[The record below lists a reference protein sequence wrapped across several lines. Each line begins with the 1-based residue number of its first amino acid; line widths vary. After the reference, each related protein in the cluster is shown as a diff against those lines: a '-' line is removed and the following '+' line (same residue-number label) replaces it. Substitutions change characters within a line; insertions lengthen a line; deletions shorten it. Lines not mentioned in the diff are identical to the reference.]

1 MASDTNLIQGAA
13 AAYKDR
19 DAASMKAAGAG
30 LDKITTAVNTWRDT
44 KIAEKKAEDKEIE
57 TLQTKLNEQIINAS
71 AASKALGPD
80 AFAAYKEDARAI
92 RDRLLEAK
100 RSGDV
105 DAQQDAQIELNE
117 LISKSQK
124 DKDGFEA
131 IGESIPELDMKAMTP
146 EARDAYKNF
155 IDNPTKQYYKDENG
169 DSGYRWHVLGEDG
182 KEVQDTNE
190 DGSPKV
196 DPDTGQPVYK
206 TQSYTLDQI
215 NDMGQMPET
224 ANAKLLK
231 DYELELAETY
241 TAGGDRDGAINVRDV
256 RAKVADL
263 IPKTPEALRS
273 WAKSN
278 PTENHKLDVG
288 GYLIDNISNL
298 SNYSDLG
305 VVFENP
311 VFKDVTDKQKEGEP
325 GYGVIDE
332 NDLISD
338 EDKGLLVDAIMNADY
353 PDISH
358 TILTEV
364 YTNVTYNRA
373 TGKQDANKDYDSG
386 ADTMLDGSSAETQD
400 ERDKVLTEK
409 QKTNLV
415 ELKAG
420 PTVGETPEAMAKRL
434 DMDVKDKIWDEDTQQ
449 FISIQSLYATAGDKA
464 AKGKKIKW

>member
-19 DAASMKAAGAG
+19 DAAGMKKAGMG
-30 LDKITTAVNTWRDT
+30 LDKITAAANAWRDT
-44 KIAEKKAEDKEIE
+44 KIAERKAEDREIE
-57 TLQTKLNEQIINAS
+57 TLQTKLNETITNNA
-71 AASKALGPD
+71 ATAKALGPD

-92 RDRLLEAK
+92 RDKLLAAK

-155 IDNPTKQYYKDENG
+155 IDNPTKEYYKDENG
-169 DSGYRWHVLGEDG
+169 DSGYRWQVLDKNGQP
-182 KEVQDTNE
+182 VQDTNE

-196 DPDTGQPVYK
+196 DPDTQQPVYK

-224 ANAKLLK
+224 ANGKLLK
-231 DYELELAETY
+231 DFELELAQNYE
-241 TAGGDRDGAINVRDV
+241 AGGSVDEAINVRDV

-263 IPKTPEALRS
+263 IPDTPEALRS

-278 PTENHKLDVG
+278 PTENHKLNVG
-288 GYLIDNISNL
+288 GYLLDNISRL

-311 VFKDVTDKQKEGEP
+311 VFKDVTDKQKKGEP

-338 EDKGLLVDAIMNADY
+338 EDKGKLVDAIMNADY

-364 YTNVTYNRA
+364 YTNITYNRA
-373 TGKQDANKDYDSG
+373 IGKENYDYNDG
-386 ADTMLDGSSAETQD
+386 ADNMMDGSSAETQD
-400 ERDKVLTEK
+400 DRNKVLTEK

-415 ELKAG
+415 ELKKD
-420 PTVGETPEAMAKRL
+420 PKPGETAEEMAERL
-434 DMDVKDKIWDEDTQQ
+434 DMDVKDKIWDEDTQE
-449 FISIQSLYATAGDKA
+449 FISIQSLYATAPNK
-464 AKGKKIKW
+464 KGKGSLDNLGQ

>member
-1 MASDTNLIQGAA
+1 MASDINLIQGAA

-19 DAASMKAAGAG
+19 DAAGMKTVGAG
-30 LDKITTAVNTWRDT
+30 LEKITTAANAWRDT

-57 TLQTKLNEQIINAS
+57 TLQTKLNETITTE
-71 AASKALGPD
+71 AATSKALGKSEYN
-80 AFAAYKEDARAI
+80 AFKDDARAI

-100 RSGDV
+100 RNGDV

-117 LISKSQK
+117 LMTNSQK
-124 DKDGFEA
+124 LKDSYEA
-131 IGESIPELDMKAMTP
+131 IGESIPELDMKAMTQ
-146 EARDAYKNF
+146 EGRDAFENFKN
-155 IDNPTKQYYKDENG
+155 NPTREHFRNEDGEDAYRWQVLDENGQPVQDEDENG
-169 DSGYRWHVLGEDG
+169 D
-182 KEVQDTNE
+182 
-190 DGSPKV
+190 PKV

-206 TQSYTLDQI
+206 TQSYTPDQI
-215 NDMGQMPET
+215 NDLGVMPQT
-224 ANAKLLK
+224 ANGKLLK
-231 DYELELAETY
+231 DFELELAENY
-241 TAGGDRDGAINVRDV
+241 EAGGSRDEAINVRDV

-288 GYLIDNISNL
+288 GYLFDHVSNL

-311 VFKDVTDKQKEGEP
+311 IFKDVEDKP
-325 GYGVIDE
+325 PYDGVIDE

-338 EDKGLLVDAIMNADY
+338 DDKGLLVDAIMNADY

-364 YTNVTYNRA
+364 YTNITYNRA
-373 TGKQDANKDYDSG
+373 IGKENYDYDNK
-386 ADTMLDGSSAETQD
+386 ADTMLDGSSSETQD
-400 ERDKVLTEK
+400 DRSKVLDEK

-415 ELKAG
+415 ELKKKPKA
-420 PTVGETPEAMAKRL
+420 GETPEEMAERL
-434 DMDVKDKIWDEDTQQ
+434 GMSVKDEIWDNETKK
-449 FISIQSLYATAGDKA
+449 FISIQSLYPSSKP
-464 AKGKKIKW
+464 IKSR

>member
-1 MASDTNLIQGAA
+1 MASDSNLIQGAA

-19 DAASMKAAGAG
+19 DAAGMKKAGMG

-44 KIAEKKAEDKEIE
+44 KIAEKKTEDKEIE
-57 TLQTKLNEQIINAS
+57 SRQTKLNEQITNAS
-71 AASKALGPD
+71 ATSKALGPD

-92 RDRLLEAK
+92 RERLLAAK

-169 DSGYRWHVLGEDG
+169 DSGYRWHVMGDDG
-182 KEVQDTNE
+182 KAVQDTNE
-190 DGSPKV
+190 DGSLKV

-241 TAGGDRDGAINVRDV
+241 TVGGDRDEAINVRDV

-311 VFKDVTDKQKEGEP
+311 VFKDVTDKNGDN
-325 GYGVIDE
+325 VIDE

-373 TGKQDANKDYDSG
+373 TGKQDANKDYDDK
-386 ADTMLDGSSAETQD
+386 ADIMMDGTSAETQD

-415 ELKAG
+415 ELKKD
-420 PTVGETPEAMAKRL
+420 PKPGETAEAMAKRL
-434 DMDVKDKIWDEDTQQ
+434 DMDVKDKIWDEETQE

-464 AKGKKIKW
+464 AKGKKITW

>member
-1 MASDTNLIQGAA
+1 MASDINLIQGAA

-19 DAASMKAAGAG
+19 DAAGMKAVGAG
-30 LDKITTAVNTWRDT
+30 LDKITEAANMWRDT
-44 KIAEKKAEDKEIE
+44 KIAERKTEDKEIE
-57 TLQTKLNEQIINAS
+57 TLQTKLNEQITNAS
-71 AASKALGPD
+71 ATSKALGPD

-92 RDRLLEAK
+92 REKLLAAK

-231 DYELELAETY
+231 DFELELAETY
-241 TAGGDRDGAINVRDV
+241 TTGGDRDEAINVRDV

-288 GYLIDNISNL
+288 GYLLDNISRL
-298 SNYSDLG
+298 GNYSDLG
-305 VVFENP
+305 VVFENLEG
-311 VFKDVTDKQKEGEP
+311 VTDKNGDN
-325 GYGVIDE
+325 VIDE

-338 EDKGLLVDAIMNADY
+338 EDKGKLVDAIMNADY

-373 TGKQDANKDYDSG
+373 TGKQDANKDYDDK
-386 ADTMLDGSSAETQD
+386 ADIMMDGTSAETQD

-415 ELKAG
+415 ELKKD
-420 PTVGETPEAMAKRL
+420 PKPGETPEAMAKRL
-434 DMDVKDKIWDEDTQQ
+434 DMDVKDKIWDNDTKEY
-449 FISIQSLYATAGDKA
+449 ISIQSLYATAPNKQG
-464 AKGKKIKW
+464 KGSNPKKSR